1 MKTFKT
7 ATVLLL
13 SASVCL
19 ADANVQQKTQVNI
32 AGAIGAIVNV
42 FSRSAREGVTS
53 DTIVKGNRKLTRSGE
68 AGELID
74 LSEEKVYTI
83 DFSRSTYTVTT
94 FAQLRKEFEEQQQR
108 AKREAEKSKNEP
120 AKKEEGPEYEVEFD
134 VKSTGAKQTING
146 FDTKETIATVT
157 VHEKGK
163 KLEQSG
169 GWVLTSD
176 MWMGPKL
183 SAMNEIYEFDRKF
196 MTKVYGSAI
205 PDMRQI
211 AMAMMATP
219 AFGKAMKVFNDK
231 RSALEG
237 TAILTKMTFETV
249 VGSDPST
256 HQQQAKAEEESSPTS
271 VSSAVI
277 GGLMGRMKKRQ
288 EEKKAAEGKNPNR
301 NTLFDSTTEV
311 TRATATAA
319 ASDVA
324 IPATFKQR

>member
-1 MKTFKT
+1 MKTVKT

-19 ADANVQQKTQVNI
+19 ADANVQQKTQLNV

-74 LSEEKVYTI
+74 LSEEKVYSI
-83 DFSRSTYTVTT
+83 DFSRSTYTVKT
-94 FAQLRKEFEEQQQR
+94 FAQLRKEFEEQQER
-108 AKREAEKSKNEP
+108 AKKEAEKSKNEP

-249 VGSDPST
+249 AGSDPST
-256 HQQQAKAEEESSPTS
+256 QQQQAKAEEESSPTS